1 MSAMPRTAMVLAAGR
16 GERLRPITDT
26 LPKPLVVV
34 DGATML
40 DQALDKLTAAGI
52 EQAVVNTH
60 HLGERI
66 QTHLAGREK
75 PAITI
80 SHEAEL
86 LDTGGGVANALGHL
100 GEAPFFVLNS
110 DVVMFDGPQAALS
123 RLAAAWCDERM
134 DALLLTH
141 ATVRAHGYSGRGDF
155 LLSPDGVLA
164 RRRDREI
171 APYLFTGV
179 QLLHPRLFTDCPEG
193 AFSLNRLYDKA
204 AEAGRLYGLAHDGE
218 WLHVGTPAALEAVE
232 QILAEIR

>member
-1 MSAMPRTAMVLAAGR
+1 MSVMPKTAMVLAAGR

-40 DQALDKLTAAGI
+40 DQALDRVAAAGI
-52 EQAVVNTH
+52 EQAVVNSH
-60 HLGERI
+60 HLAERI
-66 QTHLAGREK
+66 HGHLEGRET

-80 SHEAEL
+80 SHETEL

-110 DVVMFDGPQAALS
+110 DVVMLDGPQSALS
-123 RLAAAWCDERM
+123 RLADAWCDERM

-155 LLSPDGVLA
+155 VLSPDGVV
-164 RRRDREI
+164 RRRREGEI

-179 QLLHPRLFTDCPEG
+179 QILHPRLFAGCPEG

-204 AEAGRLYGLAHDGE
+204 AEAGRLHAIVHDGE
-218 WLHVGTPAALEAVE
+218 WLHVGTPAALETVE
-232 QILAEIR
+232 RRLAEIR

>member
-1 MSAMPRTAMVLAAGR
+1 MSPMPSTAMVLAAGR

-40 DQALDKLTAAGI
+40 DQALDRVAAAGI
-52 EQAVVNTH
+52 GQAVVNTH

-66 QTHLAGREK
+66 HLHLQGREK
-75 PAITI
+75 PTITI
-80 SHEAEL
+80 SHETEL

-110 DVVMFDGPQAALS
+110 DVIMLDGPQSALS
-123 RLAAAWCDERM
+123 RLAHAWCDEHM

-155 LLSPDGVLA
+155 AVSPDGIV
-164 RRRDREI
+164 RRRREGEI

-179 QLLHPRLFTDCPEG
+179 QILHPRLFAGCPDG

-204 AEAGRLYGLAHDGE
+204 AEAGRLYGLVHDGQ
-218 WLHVGTPAALEAVE
+218 WLHVGTPDALEAVE